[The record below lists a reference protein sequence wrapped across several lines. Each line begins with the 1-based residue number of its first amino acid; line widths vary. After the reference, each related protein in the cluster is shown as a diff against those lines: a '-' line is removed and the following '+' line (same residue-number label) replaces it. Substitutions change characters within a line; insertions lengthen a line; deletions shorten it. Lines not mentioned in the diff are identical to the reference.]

1 MKEMRRTTEPMA
13 HLRREWRSSHTWD
26 TMRSS
31 RPKMAATTAKA
42 PTLRARTM
50 PTASPGTCARLR
62 SLRQCVPVWLEE
74 VQKCQSPKRRSPSS
88 SQWPSQMETEDRT
101 KARAAQTMMRARM
114 KDSKKGRWGLLWA
127 SSLWAWKTSRRAC
140 QVEGPAPPLQPLQ
153 EKLLSMPPASQS
165 LNFCCSCLQ
174 GPECQPLQ
182 VVSVPLLLTFQQRP
196 TSLGSLSPI
205 PPARCPPFKT

>member
-1 MKEMRRTTEPMA
+1 MLLKCRPLMAFRKKRKEAVNSHQNIRVKPVSVTWFQRRITKLRRPPEERMKEMRRTTEPMA

-74 VQKCQSPKRRSPSS
+74 VQKCQSPKRWSPSK
-88 SQWPSQMETEDRT
+88 SQ
-101 KARAAQTMMRARM
+101 
-114 KDSKKGRWGLLWA
+114 
-127 SSLWAWKTSRRAC
+127 
-140 QVEGPAPPLQPLQ
+140 
-153 EKLLSMPPASQS
+153 
-165 LNFCCSCLQ
+165 
-174 GPECQPLQ
+174 
-182 VVSVPLLLTFQQRP
+182 
-196 TSLGSLSPI
+196 
-205 PPARCPPFKT
+205 